1 MRSNW
6 KLTSALLCARALVLE
21 REARVGWCLVWHDG
35 GDKICLWAP
44 YVFHVALFISQ
55 GTVQVPESQAKTILT
70 NGTRGYGIYAE
81 AFLRRLSKYFK
92 TQSKTKPLI
101 VMSVSLPK
109 VALSC
114 FQQASERIIQTQ
126 DLDCASEGMA
136 QEQA

>member
-1 MRSNW
+1 MELSRVRSNW
-6 KLTSALLCARALVLE
+6 KLTSALLRARALVLE

-81 AFLRRLSKYFK
+81 AF
-92 TQSKTKPLI
+92 
-101 VMSVSLPK
+101 
-109 VALSC
+109 
-114 FQQASERIIQTQ
+114 
-126 DLDCASEGMA
+126 SEGFPNISKLSPRPNHL
-136 QEQA
+136 